1 MSSLLNETEFSSE
14 ASNQHIKDIKLQV
27 EYRYLAKNAPGGVF
41 IMPEFNDI
49 RKYHGVIFVKKGLY
63 RDGIFRFTLVLPKE
77 YNDVNTYPEITFTPP
92 IFNPFIDP
100 MTGILDLKQDP
111 DKATWQPD
119 KHYIRDALYFLKR
132 SFYMKDFSVFE
143 NVANE
148 EARKLFKD
156 DKECYAEL
164 VSKCVKESCLRMLD
178 EPEGNMIHFY
188 AFYHYNHH
196 YHYRS

>member
-1 MSSLLNETEFSSE
+1 
-14 ASNQHIKDIKLQV
+14 
-27 EYRYLAKNAPGGVF
+27 
-41 IMPEFNDI
+41 MPEFNDI

-77 YNDVNTYPEITFTPP
+77 YNDVNTYPEVTFTPP

-100 MTGILDLKQDP
+100 ITGILDLKQDP
-111 DKATWQPD
+111 DKSTWQPD

-143 NVANE
+143 QVANE

-156 DKECYAEL
+156 DKESYAEL
-164 VSKCVKESCLRMLD
+164 VNKCVKESCSRMLD
-178 EPEGNMIHFY
+178 DPEGIFILIL
-188 AFYHYNHH
+188 FV
-196 YHYRS
+196 